1 MDSEDGEL
9 FVKQLATFV
18 RTHEK
23 ALANALQMRRQPRH
37 GPSQSVS
44 TIQTLQSTT
53 SLPLPERPSTSASTS
68 SALANALSLGSLSFA
83 SHSPKST
90 RLALTPHHLFYL
102 LSRFEDLGIN
112 VGPMKVR
119 LENLH
124 DSTTSAN
131 YVSFLSS
138 SQRTKSRGSDAVSIR
153 SVSSI
158 RSVMSGMSA
167 LWNSFGIG
175 SSIAAARNEKQKA
188 AVQADLKYLYSAF
201 TKIPCL
207 RLAPDWR
214 AKLIR
219 GYEEFPFDS
228 AVPLYVFKNLQAL
241 EISGIDF
248 RQFFGWDRLS
258 EQIRSLTLKNA
269 SIEDPGDIL
278 IDIVLDDMD
287 KRRRRSAKAQTTPT
301 GAYAHASSPKRSPTD
316 TELNR
321 PSLTSVSTTSGRRN
335 TVADL
340 HVGSMGNESA
350 ESLSPHGSRRASIA
364 RVEIE
369 EPGSPYQS
377 GRPRSHSPKRP
388 ASSRHH
394 STNTRGLHKI
404 KRSGSGSS
412 HSSLSD
418 SWHNPRNSA
427 SNLLA
432 MGILP
437 SSKWRFL
444 KHLSLAD
451 NSLTVV
457 PAASLAPLANTL
469 NSLDLSTN
477 LFTQIPDSLATL
489 TALRAL
495 NLSHCM
501 IDSLHSLLRNPLPAI
516 SALNLRCNR
525 LSSIAGIEKLYP
537 LERLDLRDNRLT
549 DPMELARLTGIP
561 DIREIWVEGNPFT
574 RTHRDYRITIFNL
587 FRQTPGFTEDI
598 IIDASGPTSAERKYL
613 VDRVAVPAAV
623 PVVRPTVPELP
634 VVDVS
639 KPTIIHDGPRQPA
652 VLRKERPA
660 RPTPKAVTSEIN
672 TTSTRR
678 RRTPKRRIV
687 DLAINERTI
696 MTMEPP
702 QPAAA
707 EVSSE
712 TNAIAASPHDN
723 YRISQPPEKQEIP
736 VKVLGEL
743 TPSTTLS
750 PPEVPRIDTNCIP
763 KPTTPSTTLEPRHP
777 WGDLEDW
784 NTGGEIYRHK
794 IEALRDKVGNGY
806 LSVLDEENWD
816 TSCPAFMTTDF
827 GAPSPIHPGPGTPRM
842 PSTAV
847 VHSGGALV

>member
-44 TIQTLQSTT
+44 NIQTSSSTT
-53 SLPLPERPSTSASTS
+53 TLPLPERPSTSASTS
-68 SALANALSLGSLSFA
+68 SALASALSLGSLSFT
-83 SHSPKST
+83 SHTAKSA

-131 YVSFLSS
+131 YVSFLSP

-158 RSVMSGMSA
+158 RSVMTGMSA

-188 AVQADLKYLYSAF
+188 AIQADLKYLYSAF

-241 EISGIDF
+241 EVTGIDF
-248 RQFFGWDRLS
+248 RQFFGWDRLA

-269 SIEDPGDIL
+269 SIEDPADIL

-301 GAYAHASSPKRSPTD
+301 GAHAHASSPKRSPTT
-316 TELNR
+316 TELHR
-321 PSLTSVSTTSGRRN
+321 PGLVSATPERRN
-335 TVADL
+335 TVHEL
-340 HVGSMGNESA
+340 NMGSIGNESA
-350 ESLSPHGSRRASIA
+350 ESLSPHGSRRASVA
-364 RVEIE
+364 RIEIE
-369 EPGSPYQS
+369 EPTPHPST
-377 GRPRSHSPKRP
+377 RPRSHSPKRP

-394 STNTRGLHKI
+394 SANTRGLHKV

-427 SNLLA
+427 SNLLT
-432 MGILP
+432 MGVLP
-437 SSKWRFL
+437 PAKWRFL

-451 NSLTVV
+451 NSLTVM
-457 PAASLAPLANTL
+457 PAASLMPLANTL

-501 IDSLHSLLRNPLPAI
+501 IGSLRSLLRNPLPAI
-516 SALNLRCNR
+516 SALNLRSNR

-537 LERLDLRDNRLT
+537 LERLDLRDNRMT

-561 DIREIWVEGNPFT
+561 DIREIWVEGNPFA

-598 IIDASGPTSAERKYL
+598 IIDAAGPTSSERRYL
-613 VDRVAVPAAV
+613 VERVPIPAAV
-623 PVVRPTVPELP
+623 PVVKPTVPELP

-639 KPTIIHDGPRQPA
+639 KPAIIYDGPRQSTM
-652 VLRKERPA
+652 LRKERPP

-672 TTSTRR
+672 TSSTRR

-687 DLAINERTI
+687 DLATSEHT
-696 MTMEPP
+696 TVDTS
-702 QPAAA
+702 QPVPS
-707 EVSSE
+707 EISSE
-712 TNAIAASPHDN
+712 DNTTPASPQSN
-723 YRISQPPEKQEIP
+723 YRISQPPEKQDLP
-736 VKVLGEL
+736 VITPRESS
-743 TPSTTLS
+743 PSTILS
-750 PPEVPRIDTNCIP
+750 PPVVPRIDTNP
-763 KPTTPSTTLEPRHP
+763 VSKPATSSTTLEPRQP
-777 WGDLEDW
+777 WSNLEDW
-784 NTGGEIYRHK
+784 NAGGEIYRQK
-794 IEALRDKVGNGY
+794 IETLRDKVGNGY

-816 TSCPAFMTTDF
+816 ASRPAFIATDF
-827 GAPSPIHPGPGTPRM
+827 GPSSQIHPGSGTSRM
-842 PSTAV
+842 PSTPAI
-847 VHSGGALV
+847 HSGGALV

>member
-23 ALANALQMRRQPRH
+23 ALANALQMRRQPKH

-44 TIQTLQSTT
+44 TIQASQSTT
-53 SLPLPERPSTSASTS
+53 SVPLPERPSTSASTS
-68 SALANALSLGSLSFA
+68 NALATALSLGSLSFA

-90 RLALTPHHLFYL
+90 KLALTPHHLFYL
-102 LSRFEDLGIN
+102 LSRFEDLSIN

-131 YVSFLSS
+131 YVSFLSP

-175 SSIAAARNEKQKA
+175 SSIAASRTEKQKA
-188 AVQADLKYLYSAF
+188 AVEADLKYLYSAF

-241 EISGIDF
+241 EISDIDF
-248 RQFFGWDRLS
+248 RQFFGWDRVA
-258 EQIRSLTLKNA
+258 EQIRSLTLKKA
-269 SIEDPGDIL
+269 SIEDPADIL

-301 GAYAHASSPKRSPTD
+301 GAYAHASSPKRSPTAS
-316 TELNR
+316 ELHR
-321 PSLTSVSTTSGRRN
+321 PNGMPTTPERRN
-335 TVADL
+335 TIADL
-340 HVGSMGNESA
+340 NIGSIGNDSA
-350 ESLSPHGSRRASIA
+350 ESLSPNGSRRPSVA
-364 RVEIE
+364 RIEVEE
-369 EPGSPYQS
+369 HGSYYQS
-377 GRPRSHSPKRP
+377 GRQRSHSPKRP

-394 STNTRGLHKI
+394 TTNPRAPHKV

-427 SNLLA
+427 SNLLG
-432 MGILP
+432 MGVLP
-437 SSKWRFL
+437 PTKWRFL

-451 NSLTVV
+451 NSLTAVS
-457 PAASLAPLANTL
+457 PASLAPLALTL
-469 NSLDLSTN
+469 NSLDLSMN

-495 NLSHCM
+495 NLSQCM

-516 SALNLRCNR
+516 SALNLRSNR
-525 LSSIAGIEKLYP
+525 LSSLAGIEKLYP
-537 LERLDLRDNRLT
+537 LERLDLRENRLT

-561 DIREIWVEGNPFT
+561 DIREIWVEGNPFV
-574 RTHRDYRITIFNL
+574 RTHKDYRITIFNL

-598 IIDASGPTSAERKYL
+598 IIDNSGPTSAERKYL
-613 VDRVAVPAAV
+613 MDRAAIPASV
-623 PVVRPTVPELP
+623 PVVKPVVPELP

-639 KPTIIHDGPRQPA
+639 KPAIIYDGPRQPA

-660 RPTPKAVTSEIN
+660 RPTPKAVASEIN
-672 TTSTRR
+672 TSSTRK

-687 DLAINERTI
+687 DLATNDRTND
-696 MTMEPP
+696 TA
-702 QPAAA
+702 QPAE
-707 EVSSE
+707 EVVEHSSSKTE
-712 TNAIAASPHDN
+712 TPSTSPQEN
-723 YRISQPPEKQEIP
+723 YRISQAPERQEVP
-736 VKVLGEL
+736 ATKVLGEL
-743 TPSTTLS
+743 TPSTTLN
-750 PPEVPRIDTNCIP
+750 PPQVPRVDTNPLVKSVI
-763 KPTTPSTTLEPRHP
+763 PSTTQEPRHV
-777 WGDLEDW
+777 WDELQSW
-784 NTGGEIYRHK
+784 NTGGEIYRQK

-816 TSCPAFMTTDF
+816 KSRPVFMGADLGSVPPIRPASTTTS
-827 GAPSPIHPGPGTPRM
+827 RM
-842 PSTAV
+842 ASTQAI
-847 VHSGGALV
+847 HSGGALI

>member
-9 FVKQLATFV
+9 FVKQLAIYV

-23 ALANALQMRRQPRH
+23 ALANALQLRRQSGPRH

-44 TIQTLQSTT
+44 SIQIPQSPT
-53 SLPLPERPSTSASTS
+53 PLPERPSTASSASGT
-68 SALANALSLGSLSFA
+68 LAAALSLGNLSFA
-83 SHSPKST
+83 SHTAKSA

-102 LSRFEDLGIN
+102 LSRFEELGIN

-124 DSTTSAN
+124 DTSTAAN
-131 YVSFLSS
+131 YVSFLSP

-158 RSVMSGMSA
+158 RSVVSGMSA
-167 LWNSFGIG
+167 LWTSFGIG
-175 SSIAAARNEKQKA
+175 SSISAARNERQKA
-188 AVQADLKYLYSAF
+188 AAQADLKYLYSSF

-241 EISGIDF
+241 EISHIDF
-248 RQFFGWDRLS
+248 RQFFGWDRLA
-258 EQIRSLTLKNA
+258 EQIRSLTVKCA
-269 SIEDPGDIL
+269 GIDDPADIL

-287 KRRRRSAKAQTTPT
+287 KRRRRSAKAQTSPT
-301 GAYAHASSPKRSPTD
+301 GTYGHASSPKRSPITPH
-316 TELNR
+316 TEIQR
-321 PSLTSVSTTSGRRN
+321 PNLGSAPADRRKS
-335 TVADL
+335 VADIQ
-340 HVGSMGNESA
+340 VGSMGNESN
-350 ESLSPHGSRRASIA
+350 ESTSAHSSRRPSVA
-364 RVEIE
+364 RIE
-369 EPGSPYQS
+369 TEESATMSKS
-377 GRPRSHSPKRP
+377 GRPRSHSPTRP

-394 STNTRGLHKI
+394 SINPRASHKV

-437 SSKWRFL
+437 ASKWRFL

-451 NSLTVV
+451 NSLTAI
-457 PAASLAPLANTL
+457 PATSLTPLSNTL
-469 NSLDLSTN
+469 NSLDLSSN

-501 IDSLHSLLRNPLPAI
+501 IDSLHSLIRNPLPAI
-516 SALNLRCNR
+516 SALNLRANR
-525 LSSIAGIEKLYP
+525 LQSLAGIEKLYP
-537 LERLDLRDNRLT
+537 LERLDLRDNRLN

-587 FRQTPGFTEDI
+587 FRKMPGYSEDI
-598 IIDASGPTSAERKYL
+598 IIDASGPTYSERRYL

-623 PVVRPTVPELP
+623 PVVKPPAPEMRA
-634 VVDVS
+634 VDVS
-639 KPTIIHDGPRQPA
+639 KPAVVQEPPREPA

-660 RPTPKAVTSEIN
+660 RPSPRAVASETN
-672 TTSTRR
+672 TASTKR

-687 DLAINERTI
+687 DLATNERAPETSPRDI
-696 MTMEPP
+696 CADEVASDTT
-702 QPAAA
+702 AAA
-707 EVSSE
+707 TGSEDNYCISQSPERQDFPSKVLSE
-712 TNAIAASPHDN
+712 TRSSA
-723 YRISQPPEKQEIP
+723 
-736 VKVLGEL
+736 
-743 TPSTTLS
+743 TLN
-750 PPEVPRIDTNCIP
+750 PPEVPRIDSGIVSQ
-763 KPTTPSTTLEPRHP
+763 PSEEFPNQETANSWKEVQEWDLS
-777 WGDLEDW
+777 GDV
-784 NTGGEIYRHK
+784 YRQK
-794 IEALRDKVGNGY
+794 IETLRDKVGNGY
-806 LSVLDEENWD
+806 LSVLNEESWE
-816 TSCPAFMTTDF
+816 SSHPAFLAADYNS
-827 GAPSPIHPGPGTPRM
+827 APPHHTPSSQPIH
-842 PSTAV
+842 
-847 VHSGGALV
+847 SGRTLG